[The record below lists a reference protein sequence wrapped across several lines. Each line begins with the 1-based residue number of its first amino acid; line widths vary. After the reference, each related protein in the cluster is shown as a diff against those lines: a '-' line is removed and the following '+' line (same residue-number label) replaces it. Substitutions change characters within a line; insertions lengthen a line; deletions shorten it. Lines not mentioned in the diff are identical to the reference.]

1 MLAKS
6 MPYSIC
12 LNWPVVTVITV
23 NKVQDVYNTPIYNLK
38 RFGDPEEETKDQIS
52 DETNCLL

>member
-1 MLAKS
+1 MLAKN

-23 NKVQDVYNTPIYNLK
+23 NKVQDIYNTPIYNLK
-38 RFGDPEEETKDQIS
+38 GMKDEETKDSHTPEQ
-52 DETNCLL
+52 DCLL